1 MTRYYLEDFVPP
13 ERRPRLIRDRGDD
26 AFIER
31 YAYGSH
37 RWVNDS
43 EMLQIYTGDIDVNP
57 ITEEEA
63 KEVIERY
70 A

>member
-1 MTRYYLEDFVPP
+1 MTKYFLEDLVPP
-13 ERRPRLIRDRGDD
+13 GRKPHLIRHRDD
-26 AFIER
+26 ALIER